1 MSTEVVNRQ
10 IKLDNVRLLRVSLTK
25 AYTGKDAKIDPT
37 TGKAEGKFHI
47 DAVFPPSHPQFPAL
61 QALIRA
67 VATEKWKEQTQQT
80 LDMIKGNNQRFPLQ
94 RGDQYRPGKP
104 AYAGMLYLSAGNKD
118 QPTILVTENGVNIS
132 NRPSGQAGLGQ
143 PAPVL
148 LTPSHPCWPYEGSYA
163 NVLLEFYTYVYGNS
177 PGLGCSVL
185 GVQFAKHGE
194 RLRGSSVASGSEFG
208 LVPTDADKA
217 PAGAIGGAVAPPVGG
232 AGLI

>member
-1 MSTEVVNRQ
+1 VNRQ
-10 IKLDNVRLLRVSLTK
+10 IKMDNVRLLRVSLTK
-25 AYTGKDAKIDPT
+25 PYIGKDAKIDAT
-37 TGKAEGKFHI
+37 TGKQEGKFHI
-47 DAVFPPSHPQFPAL
+47 DAVFPPTHSQFPAL

-104 AYAGMLYLSAGNKD
+104 AYAGQLYLSAGNKD
-118 QPTILVTENGVNIS
+118 QPTILVTENGVNLS
-132 NRPSGQAGLGQ
+132 NRAQGLGAGTG
-143 PAPVL
+143 PL

-163 NVLLEFYTYVYGNS
+163 NVLLEFYTYLYGNS

-185 GVQFAKHGE
+185 GVQFYKHGE

-208 LVPTDADKA
+208 LVPQDADAA
-217 PAGAIGGAVAPPVGG
+217 PAGAASAPLTGGS
-232 AGLI
+232 GLI

>member
-1 MSTEVVNRQ
+1 MAEVTLNRQ
-10 IKLDNVRLLRVSLTK
+10 IKMNNVRLLRVSLTK
-25 AYTGKDAKIDPT
+25 PYIGKDAKVDAT

-47 DAVFPPSHPQFPAL
+47 DAVFPPTHPQFPEL
-61 QALIRA
+61 QSLIRN
-67 VATEKWKEQTQQT
+67 VATAKWNELAQQN

-104 AYAGMLYLSAGNKD
+104 AYAGQLYISAGNKD

-132 NRPSGQAGLGQ
+132 NRPNGLGG
-143 PAPVL
+143 AV
-148 LTPSHPCWPYEGSYA
+148 LTPSHPCWPYEGSFA
-163 NVLLEFYTYVYGNS
+163 NVLLEFYTYLYGNS
-177 PGLGCSVL
+177 PGIGCSVL

-208 LVPTDADKA
+208 LVPTDADAA
-217 PAGAIGGAVAPPVGG
+217 PAGAQAPAAAVGG

>member
-1 MSTEVVNRQ
+1 MLN
-10 IKLDNVRLLRVSLTK
+10 NVRLLRASLTK
-25 AYTGKDAKIDPT
+25 PYVGRDAKVDPATGKQD
-37 TGKAEGKFHI
+37 GKFHI
-47 DAVFPPSHPQFPAL
+47 DAVFPPTHPQFPEL

-67 VATEKWKEQTQQT
+67 VAQAKWKEQTQQT

-104 AYAGMLYLSAGNKD
+104 AYAGMLYISAGNKD

-132 NRPSGQAGLGQ
+132 NRNT
-143 PAPVL
+143 
-148 LTPSHPCWPYEGSYA
+148 LTPSHPCWPYEGCYA
-163 NVLLEFYTYVYGNS
+163 NVLLEFYTYLYGNS

-194 RLRGSSVASGSEFG
+194 RLKGTSVASGGEFG
-208 LVPTDADKA
+208 LVPQDADSA
-217 PAGAIGGAVAPPVGG
+217 PAGAAPATGG